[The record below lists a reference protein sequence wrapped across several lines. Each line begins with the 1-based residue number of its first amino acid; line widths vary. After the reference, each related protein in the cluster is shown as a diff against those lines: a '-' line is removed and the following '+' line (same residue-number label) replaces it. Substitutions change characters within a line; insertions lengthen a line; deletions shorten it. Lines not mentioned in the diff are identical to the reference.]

1 MVRRTD
7 NQAYGRVNIMGQ
19 NELIAVCLSIVFVF
33 LYIPGI
39 FFLFGKGGLSI
50 GGYHYTASSEKGK
63 YFHKIILRRAG
74 VFYIILIGLIHA
86 CILTGILGKPVACY
100 TLIPITVVWVVAGI
114 LYFNLS
120 KKIRFARRQEKFF
133 DEEERN
139 DKIKDDMKENIDDI

>member
-1 MVRRTD
+1 ME
-7 NQAYGRVNIMGQ
+7 Q

-139 DKIKDDMKENIDDI
+139 DKIKDDMKENSGDI

>member
-1 MVRRTD
+1 MDLHDV
-7 NQAYGRVNIMGQ
+7 V
-19 NELIAVCLSIVFVF
+19 LIFSWMKV
-33 LYIPGI
+33 
-39 FFLFGKGGLSI
+39 
-50 GGYHYTASSEKGK
+50 KGK

-120 KKIRFARRQEKFF
+120 KKMRFARRQEKFF

-139 DKIKDDMKENIDDI
+139 KRAEGGDQI

>member
-1 MVRRTD
+1 
-7 NQAYGRVNIMGQ
+7 MGQ

-63 YFHKIILRRAG
+63 HFHKIILRRAG

-139 DKIKDDMKENIDDI
+139 KRAEGGDQYKNAPN

>member
-7 NQAYGRVNIMGQ
+7 IQAYGRVNIMGQ

-86 CILTGILGKPVACY
+86 CILTGILSKPVACY

-139 DKIKDDMKENIDDI
+139 KRAEGGDQI

>member
-1 MVRRTD
+1 ME
-7 NQAYGRVNIMGQ
+7 Q
-19 NELIAVCLSIVFVF
+19 NELVAVCLSIVFVF

-100 TLIPITVVWVVAGI
+100 TLIPITVVLYRIPKCVALLKWNYVV
-114 LYFNLS
+114 LFLKTSPKY
-120 KKIRFARRQEKFF
+120 RP
-133 DEEERN
+133 
-139 DKIKDDMKENIDDI
+139 